1 MDPND
6 DTQANTV
13 TSQIRANNNN
23 EVDWNSIKES
33 NSQQPVTNDYHKIMN
48 KIDQKYMT
56 PEQREQNKK
65 NDDIGSL
72 REEMEELKNAS

>member
-6 DTQANTV
+6 DVQAHTV

-33 NSQQPVTNDYHKIMN
+33 NTQQPVTNDYHKIMN
-48 KIDQKYMT
+48 KIDPKYMT
-56 PEQREQNKK
+56 PEQREEEKK
-65 NDDIGSL
+65 IEEFRLL
-72 REEMEELKNAS
+72 RERYGM

>member
-6 DTQANTV
+6 DIQAHTV

-33 NSQQPVTNDYHKIMN
+33 NAQQPVANDYHKIMN
-48 KIDQKYMT
+48 KIDPKYMT
-56 PEQREQNKK
+56 PEQREEEKK
-65 NDDIGSL
+65 IEEFRLL
-72 REEMEELKNAS
+72 RERYGM

>member
-6 DTQANTV
+6 DIQSHTV

-23 EVDWNSIKES
+23 EVNWDTIKES
-33 NSQQPVTNDYHKIMN
+33 NTQQPVANDYHKIMN

-56 PEQREQNKK
+56 PEQREQKK
-65 NDDIGSL
+65 NNDDIGSL